1 MSSYLHSHETWTHHS
16 GYDITLYTS
25 HLSFLSPLSQA
36 SYYILRQGVQWPWL
50 PGQTFSHQRT
60 KQAYNPVREPAGSLN
75 SSSIPVGSPS
85 NWGCWEH
92 LLPGRQPELWR
103 ASQTFP
109 EVESPTRTILQKLLW
124 TFPGDIMGRILK
136 ITVLTGELSN
146 ITKHFNSKPSD
157 QK

>member
-85 NWGCWEH
+85 NWAPRKAARTLKGISNFPKSRVTNTDNSPKAALNFSRRHYGKDSEDHSPYRWTEQYH
-92 LLPGRQPELWR
+92 QAFQLQTLRPEIR
-103 ASQTFP
+103 VT
-109 EVESPTRTILQKLLW
+109 
-124 TFPGDIMGRILK
+124 
-136 ITVLTGELSN
+136 
-146 ITKHFNSKPSD
+146 
-157 QK
+157 